1 MDDRSGDDGLMVDSA
16 SEFMLI
22 KQGMRRRTREAAFRS
37 VLRIYFTIGL
47 LVAAGAFG
55 YFLAKTLDIKMSK
68 EEAPALIAGAVG
80 LTTALISHLTVR
92 LLSERDRLRSAL
104 YLDSHVFMR
113 ILTDWARFERLASVL
128 MGIDMRQRPTSARGL
143 IQGLLERG
151 IIAPGDA
158 EKLDLAL
165 FMRNAI
171 AHGRLPS
178 IARAE
183 AEIAAS
189 QLSRLV
195 ATLTRVVAVGNGGN
209 DEAGEPMFPSL
220 RA

>member
-1 MDDRSGDDGLMVDSA
+1 MADSK

-22 KQGMRRRTREAAFRS
+22 KQGMRQRTREAAFRS
-37 VLRIYFTIGL
+37 VLRIYFTIGM

-55 YFLAKTLDIKMSK
+55 YFLAKTLDIKMSRA
-68 EEAPALIAGAVG
+68 EAPALIAGAVG

-92 LLSERDRLRSAL
+92 LLSERDTLRSAL

-113 ILTDWARFERLASVL
+113 ILTDWARFEQLASVL
-128 MGIDMRQRPTSARGL
+128 MGIDTRQRPTSARGL

-151 IIAPGDA
+151 IIAPDDA
-158 EKLDLAL
+158 EKLDSAL

-171 AHGRLPS
+171 AHGRLPV
-178 IARAE
+178 IARGE

-195 ATLTRVVAVGNGGN
+195 ATLTRVVAVSAGGN
-209 DEAGEPMFPSL
+209 DEAQEPTFPSL